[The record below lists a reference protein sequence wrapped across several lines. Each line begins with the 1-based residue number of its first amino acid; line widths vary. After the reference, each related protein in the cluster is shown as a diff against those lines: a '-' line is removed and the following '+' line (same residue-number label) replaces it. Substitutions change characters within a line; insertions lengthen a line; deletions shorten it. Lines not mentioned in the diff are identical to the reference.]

1 MMFSVAS
8 FVSYVFCESSWHRYD
23 HLVLSQTTHNF
34 WRMSRKAGTA
44 FFTIIGQI
52 PFLFVQDASI
62 FCSLKLLFPLAI
74 GENAFIDLQMG
85 CSRPKI

>member
-8 FVSYVFCESSWHRYD
+8 FVSYVFRESSWHRYD

-44 FFTIIGQI
+44 FFTIIGQKTVFNCTGCFYI
-52 PFLFVQDASI
+52 LFTEAA
-62 FCSLKLLFPLAI
+62 FPI
-74 GENAFIDLQMG
+74 
-85 CSRPKI
+85 SYW